1 MAALTIHLSDH
12 AVERFQQRVRPA
24 LALPDAREELVHL
37 ALVAELA
44 TEPPAWHAACCAQ
57 LAPWYLV
64 IGDVVLPLKPH
75 WAEPDALIAT
85 TCLARG
91 ERSADVRRRR
101 RDGRH
106 VSRRRSRRPAIAEAA

>member
-1 MAALTIHLSDH
+1 MSMATIQLSTH

-24 LALPDAREELVHL
+24 LALPDAEEELARL

-44 TEPPAWHAACCAQ
+44 AAPPAWHAAACAQ
-57 LAPWYLV
+57 VAPWYLV
-64 IGDVVLPLKPH
+64 LGDVVLPLKPH
-75 WAEPDALIAT
+75 WAEPEILVAT

-101 RDGRH
+101 RACRTA
-106 VSRRRSRRPAIAEAA
+106 RAA